1 MIDWN
6 VAVQTGIRLVRPG
19 PQVSPEDAHQVV
31 AQLRELSQVAQGH
44 VLDFTGM
51 DGALDPS
58 PAQIVDRP
66 GWIKANVDGF
76 RVVLEPLMDELAARR
91 GPGIFSGGAGG
102 AVIQAVG
109 SRVTGIQVG
118 SILAYMAG
126 GGGGQDQV
134 FFSPPPRGPGPP
146 RPGPP

>member
-44 VLDFTGM
+44 VREFTGM

-58 PAQIVDRP
+58 PAQVVDRP
-66 GWIKANVDGF
+66 GWIRANVDGF
-76 RVVLEPLMDELAARR
+76 RVVLEPLMDQLAERR
-91 GPGIFSGGAGG
+91 GPSPFNTGVVQAGG
-102 AVIQAVG
+102 A
-109 SRVTGIQVG
+109 
-118 SILAYMAG
+118 
-126 GGGGQDQV
+126 
-134 FFSPPPRGPGPP
+134 PGPRVP
-146 RPGPP
+146 

>member
-44 VLDFTGM
+44 VRDFTGM

-58 PAQIVDRP
+58 PAQVVDRP
-66 GWIKANVDGF
+66 GWIRANVDGF
-76 RVVLEPLMDELAARR
+76 RVVLEPLMDQLAERR
-91 GPGIFSGGAGG
+91 GPGLLGGGAGG
-102 AVIQAVG
+102 AVMQAVG

-126 GGGGQDQV
+126 PG
-134 FFSPPPRGPGPP
+134 PRPDELVLPP
-146 RPGPP
+146 RPARRGPP